1 MGIIA
6 TSSEFPTLVIL
17 NPNSGKKQSRHQFS
31 SVVEPALQRANVP
44 YKLIE
49 TTGQE
54 HAKTYFAE
62 NIKQILVDLVQSL
75 RQEETTASN
84 TASTP
89 SAPVLRIIIVGGDGT
104 LHEVVNGILR
114 GLEGGDFLSDQF
126 KPKIE
131 FSVIPTGTGNA
142 ISTSLGVQSVQDAVD
157 RFLAGKAIPLQVMSV
172 STPSTQPDTKWSVQT
187 YTLVV
192 NSYGLHC
199 ATVYDSEGLRALGN
213 ERFKIAAMKNIAAL
227 KQYEGT
233 LNFFGPV
240 QRYLATTK
248 TLVDENSGTHTNSVD
263 SDEPTLSLPGPFT
276 YLLIAKQASLEPGF
290 TPTPFARTSDEWLDI
305 LAVQNAGR
313 MDLMGM
319 FGATGSG
326 EHVQQDKVEYYKVKA
341 IELEVPKA
349 GRLCVD
355 GEFLNIN
362 AGPSGRV
369 RIEVVPDPK
378 VQLFHVYQ

>member
-31 SVVEPALQRANVP
+31 SVVEPALQKANVP

-75 RQEETTASN
+75 RQVEATASN
-84 TASTP
+84 TASTLL
-89 SAPVLRIIIVGGDGT
+89 APVLRIIIVGGDGT

-114 GLEGGDFLSDQF
+114 GLEGDDFLSDQF

-172 STPSTQPDTKWSVQT
+172 STPSTQPNIKWSVQT

-248 TLVDENSGTHTNSVD
+248 SLVDEKSGTHTNSVD

-341 IELEVPKA
+341 VELEVPKA

-369 RIEVVPDPK
+369 RIEVVPDPR